1 MKKYI
6 FNQFVLI
13 LVIIITSGIK
23 TMAQVTAKDCTVA
36 VNVCTNNSF
45 SVSPA
50 GGGFVDFTTGFTIS
64 NPIGNPVGIV
74 PAGGMGCLKAG
85 ELNPTW
91 MIINIQTA
99 GTLEFSMGAGVG
111 AGAQSGCYDWIMW
124 QYLPTTCSGI
134 NANTQPPVRC
144 CWNSFCSGGT
154 GLASAANLPAGGN
167 APDFGAPLN
176 VNCGDKY
183 IMCFSNYSGVTTL
196 VPLNFFGTA
205 IVSCSP
211 VSNTLSINSA
221 SICPGSV
228 ATLSVATSPGTT
240 YTWQPG
246 GSNNTTITVSPAST
260 TIYTLSA
267 TNACGI
273 LTGTTAVIVSPPLS
287 LNLTST
293 NGNCAL
299 GTSGSATVT
308 PSGGIPG
315 YTYSWSPSGGVGNA
329 ATNLSSGTYTVKVT
343 DALGCTATSA
353 TTIIAP
359 LPLTFSVNS
368 TIGSFTLSCNPPT
381 LTINAVNTSTLTNVT
396 FTWTPGGFV
405 GNSLTVSTPGVYIVM
420 GQDQTVGSCLVTQT
434 ISVVQ
439 NTAAPTVTVNPITGN
454 LSCNGAPACFTA
466 ICTPTLNVQGQ
477 WFAPGPVAVGGLSN
491 SPLLGCFNAP
501 GTYTALFTNI
511 TNGCVGTA
519 TVSVTSASVV
529 PTMTVNALNGYV
541 ITCSQPC
548 LVMNISTSSTLAPK
562 SYSWTNL
569 STTVT
574 TTPPTGGYTICT
586 PGNYLAEFQ
595 DGNFCRISQ
604 MITVSIDTLRPSP
617 SAISGLPSNSY
628 TLDCNHACIT
638 PTAISNPLMG
648 PGSYS
653 WTAPPN
659 LTINSN
665 TISICLANIT
675 SSTTATNYTV
685 IAIGPNGCIGKA
697 KIQFYKNIYV
707 PPYTAVLTP
716 SAITCVNQC
725 VAMSPQ
731 TTTSVA
737 VTFTF
742 VSPAPTTTNNTAGAQ
757 FCVPGT
763 YTMNYTNVSNGCQG
777 TYTNINVPLNATP
790 PATVSLSTA
799 TIPCGSNTVNLTAG
813 TTSNLATY
821 QYNWVGPIGS
831 GLSNP
836 NGYTTSVNMSGYY
849 LVSITNTVNGCR
861 STNEVNV
868 VQGGLNVSFIAN
880 PLQGFSPLAVNF
892 NNTSSLGATGTG
904 TIYTWWGYGNGATN
918 SYTNTSV
925 SGSPNGSTTYPT
937 AGTYTVLLV
946 VTQSVTVAGN
956 TTGCSGTATALVVVD
971 LPSKINVPN
980 IFTPN
985 GDGVND
991 VFQLLSTNLTDISC
1005 VIFDRWGV
1013 KMYDV
1018 SSDKGNIGWDG
1029 KTLFGKDAP
1038 SGTYFFIIKATGKD
1052 GNTFE
1057 EKGSVGLYR

>member
-1 MKKYI
+1 MKKNI
-6 FNQFVLI
+6 LILGVLI
-13 LVIIITSGIK
+13 FFSFRTI
-23 TMAQVTAKDCTVA
+23 AQVTAKDCTVA
-36 VNVCTNNSF
+36 VNVCTNASF

-50 GGGFVDFTTGFTIS
+50 GGGFVDFTTGNTIS
-64 NPIGNPVGIV
+64 NPIGNPVGVV
-74 PAGGMGCLKAG
+74 PAGGQGCLKAG

-124 QYLPTTCSGI
+124 AYLPTTCSGI

-144 CWNSFCSGGT
+144 CWNSLCSGGT
-154 GLASAANLPAGGN
+154 GLASAANLPAGGS
-167 APDFGAPLN
+167 ALDFGAPLN

-196 VPLNFFGTA
+196 VPLNFFGTS

-221 SICPGSV
+221 SICPGSI
-228 ATLSVATSPGTT
+228 ATLSVALSPGTT

-246 GSNNTTITVSPAST
+246 GSNSTTINVSPAST

-267 TNACGI
+267 TNICGT
-273 LTGTTAVIVSPPLS
+273 LTGTTSVFVSPPLALS
-287 LNLTST
+287 LSAT

-299 GTSGSATVT
+299 GTLGSATVT
-308 PSGGIPG
+308 PSGGTPG
-315 YTYSWSPSGGVGNA
+315 YTYSWSPVGGVTNNA
-329 ATNLSSGTYTVKVT
+329 SGLTTGTYSVKVT
-343 DALGCTATSA
+343 DALGCTAVTS
-353 TTIIAP
+353 TNILAP
-359 LPLTFSVNS
+359 APISFSVNS
-368 TIGSFTLSCNPPT
+368 TSGSYTLVCNPNTQT
-381 LTINAVNTSTLTNVT
+381 LNAVNTSTLTNVT

-405 GNSLTVSTPGVYIVM
+405 GNSFIVNTPGVYVVT
-420 GQDQTVGSCLVTQT
+420 GQDQIVGSCIATQT

-439 NTAAPTVTVNPITGN
+439 NTTAPTVTVNPITGN

-466 ICTPTLNVQGQ
+466 VCTPTVNVQGQ
-477 WFAPGPVAVGGLSN
+477 WYNPSLSPIGGLSN
-491 SPLLGCFNAP
+491 SPILLCANQP
-501 GTYTALFTNI
+501 GVYTCSLLNI
-511 TNGCVGTA
+511 TNGCVGTGS
-519 TVSVTSASVV
+519 VSVTSASVV
-529 PTMTVNALNGYV
+529 PTMTINALNGYV
-541 ITCSQPC
+541 ITCFQPC
-548 LVMNISTSSTLAPK
+548 LTMNISTSSTLAPK
-562 SYSWTNL
+562 SYSWTNM

-586 PGNYLAEFQ
+586 PGNYLAEFM

-638 PTAISNPLMG
+638 PTAISNPLLS

-653 WTAPPN
+653 WTTPPN
-659 LTINSN
+659 LTVNSN
-665 TISICLANIT
+665 TVSICLANI
-675 SSTTATNYTV
+675 SSSITATNYTV
-685 IAIGPNGCIGKA
+685 IAIGANGCIGKA
-697 KIQFYKNIYV
+697 NIQFFKNIYV

-716 SAITCVNQC
+716 TAITCVNQC

-757 FCVPGT
+757 FCVPGA
-763 YTMNYTNVSNGCQG
+763 YTMNYTNVSNGCPG

-790 PATVSLSTA
+790 PATVVLSAT
-799 TIPCGSNTVNLTAG
+799 TIPCGSNTVVLSAG

-821 QYNWVGPIGS
+821 QYNWIGPLGA

-836 NGYTTSVNMSGYY
+836 NGYTTSVNTAGYY
-849 LVSITNTVNGCR
+849 LVTITNTVNGCR

-868 VQGGLNVSFIAN
+868 SMGGLNVNFTPN
-880 PLQGFSPLAVNF
+880 PSQGFSPLVVSF
-892 NNTSSLGATGTG
+892 NNTSVLGAVGTG
-904 TIYTWWGYGNGATN
+904 IIYTWWGYGNGATN
-918 SYTNTSV
+918 SFTNTSLT
-925 SGSPNGSTTYPT
+925 GSPNGSATYPT

-946 VTQSVTVAGN
+946 VTQSVTAGGN
-956 TTGCSGTATALVVVD
+956 TTGCTGTATAVIVVD
-971 LPSKINVPN
+971 LPSKMNVPN

-991 VFQLLSTNLTDISC
+991 VFQLLTTNLSDISC

-1018 SSDKGNIGWDG
+1018 TSATGNIGWEG

-1038 SGTYFFIIKATGKD
+1038 AGTYFFIIKATGKD
-1052 GNTFE
+1052 SKTFE
-1057 EKGSVGLYR
+1057 EKGTVGLYR